1 MLTPN
6 KLYRLTLNDR
16 IFVGPDY
23 AEIRR
28 RVSQATG
35 WDINDMPDSNVWE
48 TKRGLWPKRFK
59 SWLHREYG
67 ADVDPKFLG
76 DIGGIMGKM
85 TINRA
90 FYVDFTTEAKWKAGS
105 FGEKLNSCW
114 WSDMYG
120 CSRMGLF
127 EHGGMAM
134 RFFSSPRQRSINRGQ
149 KGIGR
154 AWIFPTDQDLFL
166 FNSYGFELGV
176 SARVL
181 AAILGNDWKYGKIP
195 FDLSESYINGD
206 TAYRFSTQS
215 FDLGESCYLPSIN
228 SDYVGYCYHCGD
240 KVAYRDYRRFDEASE
255 GRARLYHE
263 TCAEHDLK
271 RCSHCDEWTLID
283 TLTHLPHLDQSVCH
297 SCLTEYYAE
306 CPDCKRHFRRATM
319 VEVHWKPYKH
329 FSVCPDCLDK
339 YPSCK
344 CRSHF
349 KNVTT
354 LRAHQRT
361 CLSIHPVKPTRKVS
375 LTSDRITLTQV
386 WEARNDDHVG
396 GPEYWN
402 MVDGYVNQEGIT
414 VEEVEDRLSDFVT
427 ARNQGVEYIEFA
439 QLYEAAFDSDVSYTE
454 YRRRLGLYKGQTG
467 LDDEEISHQLYAER
481 RRRNDRHLSQS
492 HPAQVQTVRRRRYV
506 LNPVDELADAG
517 QGQATQGV
525 PQASVVAGQAST
537 PDAAAPVLDGSE
549 HVEPTP
555 QGQAQEFIWRPSMA
569 GLRGTLRPGTF
580 PTQLWEALYEGR
592 FDGFDTGLPEQT
604 DAQVRTGVPG
614 DEETQA

>member
-6 KLYRLTLNDR
+6 KLYRLTLNDKVF
-16 IFVGPDY
+16 IGPDY
-23 AEIRR
+23 VEIKR
-28 RVSQATG
+28 RVMQATG
-35 WDINDMPDSNVWE
+35 WNIDGMPDSNVWE

-67 ADVDPKFLG
+67 ADVDSKFLG

-114 WSDMYG
+114 WSDIYG
-120 CSRMGLF
+120 RSRMGLF

-176 SARVL
+176 AARVL
-181 AAILGNDWKYGKIP
+181 AAILGNDWKYGKIS
-195 FDLSESYINGD
+195 FSLSDSYINGD
-206 TAYRFSTQS
+206 TAYRFSNQS
-215 FDLGESCYLPSIN
+215 FDLSENCYLPGIN

-240 KVAYRDYRRFDEASE
+240 KVSYRDYRRFDEAHE
-255 GRARLYHE
+255 GRARLYHPK
-263 TCAEHDLK
+263 CAEHDLK
-271 RCSHCDEWTLID
+271 KCTHCDEWTLID
-283 TLTHLPHLDQSVCH
+283 TLTHLAHLDQNVCH
-297 SCLTEYYAE
+297 SCLTEYYLK
-306 CPDCKRHFRRATM
+306 CPDCGRYFWDSKM
-319 VEVHWKPYKH
+319 VEVQWKPYRR

-339 YPSCK
+339 YPTCK
-344 CRSHF
+344 CDAHF

-361 CLSIHPVKPTRKVS
+361 CLSIHPIRPTRKVS
-375 LTSDRITLTQV
+375 LTSDRITLAQV
-386 WEARNDDHVG
+386 QDAREDDHVG
-396 GPEYWN
+396 GREYWRLFEN
-402 MVDGYVNQEGIT
+402 YARQEGIPI
-414 VEEVEDRLSDFVT
+414 EEVEDRMSDLVT
-427 ARNQGVEYIEFA
+427 ARRRGREYVEFA
-439 QLYEAAFDSDVSYTE
+439 QLYEARFSDLISYEE
-454 YRRRLGLYKGQTG
+454 YHRLLAIYKEQTG
-467 LDDEEISHQLYAER
+467 LNDADIADQLLEER
-481 RRRNDRHLSQS
+481 RRRQQNDRHLSQP
-492 HPAQVQTVRRRRYV
+492 HPAQVQTVHRRRN
-506 LNPVDELADAG
+506 LSNPVDELADAG

-525 PQASVVAGQAST
+525 PQASVLAGQAGPSE
-537 PDAAAPVLDGSE
+537 PPAPILDGSE
-549 HVEPTP
+549 HVEPP
-555 QGQAQEFIWRPSMA
+555 SSGQTWELIGWPPMDRLHIEVQNPWWSAEF
-569 GLRGTLRPGTF
+569 T
-580 PTQLWEALYEGR
+580 
-592 FDGFDTGLPEQT
+592 GFDPGLPEQT